1 MYKVRQL
8 FIYPIKSLAGF
19 EVALAMLTDRGFQ
32 HDRRWMLV
40 DSSNVFITQ
49 RQYPEMCLLQTAI
62 ENDELIVFH
71 KNNPE
76 DQLRLALQPA
86 PTSTFKVKIWDDEC
100 EAQAVGDAASKWF
113 SNKLSTQ
120 CKLVYMP
127 DGTRRKVDG
136 LFAFN
141 NELNNFSDAY
151 PLHIIGQASLDDLN
165 SRLQATL
172 PINRFRP
179 NIFFEGGSA
188 YDEDIMQEVLIGNIK
203 MLGVKLCARCPIT
216 TINQANA
223 DKAKEPLK
231 TLAGYRMKNNKVYF
245 GQNLLHTQTGQVNV
259 GDAIEILKRKEPALF
274 NTIVAEDKNRP

>member
-1 MYKVRQL
+1 MYKVSQL

-19 EVALAMLTDRGFQ
+19 EVASAKLTDRGFE

-76 DQLRLALQPA
+76 DQLRLSLQPA

-100 EAQAVGDAASKWF
+100 EAQAEGDTAGKWF

-127 DGTRRKVDG
+127 HNTRRKVDDEYVSEYG
-136 LFAFN
+136 IT
-141 NELNNFSDAY
+141 NFSDAF
-151 PLHIIGQASLDDLN
+151 PLLIIGQASLDDLN
-165 SRLQATL
+165 SRLQEPL

-188 YDEDIMQEVLIGNIK
+188 YDEDIMQEVLIGKIK

-216 TINQANA
+216 TINQADA
-223 DKAKEPLK
+223 HKAKEPLN

-245 GQNLLHTQTGQVNV
+245 GQNLLHTQIGQVKV
-259 GDAIEILKRKEPALF
+259 GDAIEIVRRKVPALF
-274 NTIVAEDKNRP
+274 NTIVAEDKNGS